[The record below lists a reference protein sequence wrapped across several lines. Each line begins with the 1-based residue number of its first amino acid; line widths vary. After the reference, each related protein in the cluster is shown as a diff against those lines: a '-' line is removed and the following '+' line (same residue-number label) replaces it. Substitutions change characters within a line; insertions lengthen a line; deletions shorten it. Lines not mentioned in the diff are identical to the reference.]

1 MENKKGPE
9 FYMHI
14 SPKVMFIFFCKDTDG
29 TDLLKIVIN
38 RKLGAQE
45 MVQWVKAI
53 SI

>member
-14 SPKVMFIFFCKDTDG
+14 SPKVMFIFLWKDIDG

-38 RKLGAQE
+38 RKFGAQE
-45 MVQWVKAI
+45 MAQWIKAI
-53 SI
+53 SM